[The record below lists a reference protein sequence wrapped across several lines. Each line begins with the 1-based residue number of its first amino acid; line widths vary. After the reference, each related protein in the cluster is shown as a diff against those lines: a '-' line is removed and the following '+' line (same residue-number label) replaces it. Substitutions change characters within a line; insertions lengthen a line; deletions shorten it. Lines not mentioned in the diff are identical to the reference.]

1 MNSPLIVT
9 ADFSPADFAFFDAE
23 RRAHF
28 PPARNIL
35 PAHLTLF
42 HALPPSVEEELR
54 RRLAEAADAPA
65 PRATLAGLR
74 SLGGGVAY
82 TIVSAELDDLR
93 GSLAHAFTGCLSA
106 QDSQGWRAHVT
117 IQNKV
122 DPRIARDL
130 LADKEHGFR
139 PRPIGLAGLALY
151 RYLGG
156 PWETVQRWRFRRT
169 S

>member
-1 MNSPLIVT
+1 MNAPLIVT
-9 ADFSPADFAFFDAE
+9 ADFAPADFAFFDAE

-28 PPARNIL
+28 PPERNIL
-35 PAHLTLF
+35 SAHLTMF
-42 HALPPSVEEELR
+42 HALPPSVEVELR
-54 RRLAEAADAPA
+54 RRLAEAADSPS

-82 TIVSAELDDLR
+82 TIVSDELDDVR
-93 GSLAHAFTGCLSA
+93 RDLAEAFSGCLSA
-106 QDSQGWRAHVT
+106 QDAQGWRAHVT

-122 DPRIARDL
+122 DPRVARDL
-130 LADKEHGFR
+130 LAEKEHHFR
-139 PRPIGLAGLALY
+139 PRPVGIAGLALH

-156 PWETVQRWRFRRT
+156 PWEFVQRWRFRRT